1 MRTLTR
7 IGHRALC
14 RVRARWIRWQLRG
27 LGAELHRVETECAT
41 AGASDAAANV
51 LRLRAQ
57 NLAIRQARST
67 YLLQKLLRDARR
79 YRAPRASLVYRKH
92 ERMPVRN

>member
-7 IGHRALC
+7 IGNRALC
-14 RVRARWIRWQLRG
+14 RVRTRWIRWQLRC
-27 LGAELHRVETECAT
+27 LGAELHRIEAERAT
-41 AGASDAAANV
+41 SGASDAADSV
-51 LRLRAQ
+51 LRLRVE
-57 NLAIRQARST
+57 NLAIRRARST